1 MKADLIAVALA
12 LCLASGT
19 AMAQQSTTPSPVSGM
34 GGSSLV
40 RPCTA
45 VSATSDCAIGLGS
58 RPNGSFSSGG
68 TLTGPSNNLMN
79 QAGSGL
85 GSTFPR
91 SSAAGPLGAS
101 GDTLS
106 RGISGGTV
114 GSDIDPLGIDSS
126 TLLRSMSG
134 GSGMSGG
141 SLGGRSAAGP
151 LGRESPGLGSGSGS
165 RLR

>member
-1 MKADLIAVALA
+1 MKVDLIAVALA
-12 LCLASGT
+12 LCLASDAT
-19 AMAQQSTTPSPVSGM
+19 MAQQSTTPSPVSGM

-40 RPCTA
+40 RPCAA

-58 RPNGSFSSGG
+58 RSNGSG
-68 TLTGPSNNLMN
+68 TLTSPSNTLMN

-85 GSTFPR
+85 GSTFPP

-114 GSDIDPLGIDSS
+114 GSGIDPLGIDSS
-126 TLLRSMSG
+126 ALLRSMSSGSRSMSG
-134 GSGMSGG
+134 GSLS
-141 SLGGRSAAGP
+141 GRSAAGP
-151 LGRESPGLGSGSGS
+151 LGRDSLGLGSGSRS

>member
-1 MKADLIAVALA
+1 MKVDLIIVTLA
-12 LCLASGT
+12 LCLASG
-19 AMAQQSTTPSPVSGM
+19 AAIAQQTPSPVSGI

-40 RPCTA
+40 RPCAA

-58 RPNGSFSSGG
+58 RSSGSRG
-68 TLTGPSNNLMN
+68 TLTSPSNNLMN

-85 GSTFPR
+85 GSAFPR

-114 GSDIDPLGIDSS
+114 GSDIDPLGIDSNA
-126 TLLRSMSG
+126 LLRSMSS
-134 GSGMSGG
+134 GSRSMSGG
-141 SLGGRSAAGP
+141 SLGGLSAAGP
-151 LGRESPGLGSGSGS
+151 LGRVSSGLGSGSRS

>member
-1 MKADLIAVALA
+1 MKVNLINVTLA
-12 LCLASGT
+12 LCLASG
-19 AMAQQSTTPSPVSGM
+19 AAIAQQSPSPVSGM

-40 RPCTA
+40 RPCAA

-58 RPNGSFSSGG
+58 RSNGSG
-68 TLTGPSNNLMN
+68 TLTSPSNTLMN

-85 GSTFPR
+85 GSTFPP

-114 GSDIDPLGIDSS
+114 GSGIDPLGIDSS
-126 TLLRSMSG
+126 ALLRSMSSGSRSMSG
-134 GSGMSGG
+134 GSLS
-141 SLGGRSAAGP
+141 GRSAAGP
-151 LGRESPGLGSGSGS
+151 LGRESSALGLGSGS

>member
-1 MKADLIAVALA
+1 MKVDLIAVALA
-12 LCLASGT
+12 LCLASG
-19 AMAQQSTTPSPVSGM
+19 AAIAQQSTTPSPVSGM

-45 VSATSDCAIGLGS
+45 LSATSDCAIGLRS
-58 RPNGSFSSGG
+58 RPNVG
-68 TLTGPSNNLMN
+68 TLTSPSNNLMN
-79 QAGSGL
+79 QAGSGM
-85 GSTFPR
+85 GSTFPP
-91 SSAAGPLGAS
+91 SSAAGSLG

-114 GSDIDPLGIDSS
+114 GSGIDPLGIDSNA
-126 TLLRSMSG
+126 LLRSMSS
-134 GSGMSGG
+134 GSRSMSSG

-151 LGRESPGLGSGSGS
+151 LGRDSFGLGSGSRS

>member
-1 MKADLIAVALA
+1 MKVNLVTVALA
-12 LCLASGT
+12 FCLASG
-19 AMAQQSTTPSPVSGM
+19 AAIAQQSTTPVAGT

-40 RPCTA
+40 RPCAA
-45 VSATSDCAIGLGS
+45 VSATSDCAIGLG
-58 RPNGSFSSGG
+58 PNGSFSSRG
-68 TLTGPSNNLMN
+68 TLTSPSNTLMN

-91 SSAAGPLGAS
+91 GSAAGPLGAS
-101 GDTLS
+101 GDALS

-126 TLLRSMSG
+126 TLLRSMSS
-134 GSGMSGG
+134 GSHSMSGG
-141 SLGGRSAAGP
+141 SLGGLSAAGP
-151 LGRESPGLGSGSGS
+151 LGRDSSGLGSGSGS

>member
-1 MKADLIAVALA
+1 MKVNLITVTLA
-12 LCLASGT
+12 LCLASG
-19 AMAQQSTTPSPVSGM
+19 AAIAQQSPSPVSGM
-34 GGSSLV
+34 GGSNLV
-40 RPCTA
+40 RPCAA

-58 RPNGSFSSGG
+58 RLNGRFGSGS
-68 TLTGPSNNLMN
+68 TLTSPSNNLMN

-85 GSTFPR
+85 GSTFSR

-114 GSDIDPLGIDSS
+114 GRGIDPLGIDSNA
-126 TLLRSMSG
+126 LLRSMSS
-134 GSGMSGG
+134 GSHSMSGG
-141 SLGGRSAAGP
+141 SLGGLSAAGP
-151 LGRESPGLGSGSGS
+151 LGRETSGLGFGSGS